1 MSGLVTTARRIL
13 MSTSYPATPMG
24 SEASL
29 ASTADINNPF
39 SLDYVERVGPPP
51 EFPSNVPLG
60 ATVLNTVRTLHTE
73 EFMDD

>member
-1 MSGLVTTARRIL
+1 MAILSRVRKPVSAYPCKYSKYSRRSL

-51 EFPSNVPLG
+51 EFPSS
-60 ATVLNTVRTLHTE
+60 
-73 EFMDD
+73 